1 MKKKIVYVDMDNV
14 LVDFKSAL
22 RKVEP
27 STLEKYKENV
37 DEIPGLF
44 SYMDPM
50 PGAIESVHKLSEKYD
65 LYILSTAP
73 WDNPIAWAEKRIWVG
88 RYLDDIFH
96 KRLIIS
102 HCKNLCAGDYLI
114 DDRMQN
120 GVAEFSGELIQFGS
134 DTFPNW
140 DSVVNYLML
149 KS

>member
-1 MKKKIVYVDMDNV
+1 MKKKIVYIDMDNV

-27 STLEKYKENV
+27 RTLEKYKNNV

-50 PGAIESVHKLSEKYD
+50 PGAIEAVHKLSEKYD

-88 RYLDDIFH
+88 RYLDDLFH

-102 HCKNLCAGDYLI
+102 HCKNLCVGDYLI
-114 DDRMQN
+114 DDRKKN
-120 GVAEFSGELIQFGS
+120 GSEEFSGELILFGS
-134 DTFPNW
+134 DTFPDW
-140 DSVVNYLML
+140 DSVVNYLMQ